1 MPPAQGNILVV
12 EDNAPTAALI
22 CTILAEADFQGVSV
36 AETARQ
42 AELAMARRAPDLVLL
57 DLGLPD
63 GDGVTVIE
71 RARAR
76 AFAKP
81 ILVLTGAT
89 RDDQVLRALRAG
101 ADGYLF
107 KEDLNHE
114 LVPGLREVARG
125 GAALSGGAA
134 RAALL
139 ALRQRSEPTSGAA
152 ISPSLTKR
160 ELQVLE
166 SLSFGGGYAEVA
178 RDLGVEI
185 NTVRTHVRTLYR
197 KLGVENRAEAV
208 NLGWSH
214 GLLRRPT

>member
-1 MPPAQGNILVV
+1 MPVNAGGGVLVV
-12 EDNAPTAALI
+12 EDNAGTAALI
-22 CTILAEADFQGVSV
+22 CTILAGADFQDVSV
-36 AETARQ
+36 VRTARE
-42 AELAMARRAPDLVLL
+42 AEVAIARRAHGLVLL

-71 RARAR
+71 RARATGFDR
-76 AFAKP
+76 P
-81 ILVLTGAT
+81 IVVLTAVT

-107 KEDLNHE
+107 KEDLSQE
-114 LVPGLREVARG
+114 LLPGLRKVARG
-125 GAALSGGAA
+125 EAALSGGAA

-139 ALRQRSEPTSGAA
+139 ALRERNEPV
-152 ISPSLTKR
+152 IVPSLTKR

-166 SLSFGGGYAEVA
+166 ALSSGGGYAEVA
-178 RDLGVEI
+178 KDLGVEI
-185 NTVRTHVRTLYR
+185 NTVRTHVRALYR

-214 GLLRRPT
+214 GLLRRAT